1 MSENAVGTGEAVAG
15 TNPSDP
21 STPAAPMLFG
31 TQKKTGKKLREL
43 IATRIRTSQDK

>member
-15 TNPSDP
+15 TNPADP

-31 TQKKTGKKLREL
+31 KRKPYHELRKLMIDKLKKQQGK
-43 IATRIRTSQDK
+43 